1 MIGALTM
8 SFDAKQLQVC
18 EKCFMEEKD
27 SIKLASQL
35 KLISL
40 PIVGDISECGLC
52 YRKDENREDKS
63 SIFRP
68 YHGSCAEEQA
78 ALDRFGKVCNI
89 EDSSIRIYPDDK

>member
-1 MIGALTM
+1 MVGALTI

-35 KLISL
+35 KLISPL
-40 PIVGDISECGLC
+40 IVGDINKCELC
-52 YRKDENREDKS
+52 YKKDENRKDKS

-68 YHGSCAEEQA
+68 YHGSCIEEQA
-78 ALDRFGKVCNI
+78 ALDRFGEVCCI
-89 EDSSIRIYPDDK
+89 ESFSVRIYPDDK